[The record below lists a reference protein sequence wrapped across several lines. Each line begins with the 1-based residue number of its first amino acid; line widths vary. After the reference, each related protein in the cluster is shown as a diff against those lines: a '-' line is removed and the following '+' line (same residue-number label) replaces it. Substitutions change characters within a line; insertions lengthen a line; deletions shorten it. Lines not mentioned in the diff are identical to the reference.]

1 MCTVY
6 IWFWPT
12 LLLTCRYQAAGAWI
26 FILFVLL
33 PCNVADQ
40 SSCDH
45 YHSFS
50 TLPRHMPYF
59 VADQSS
65 CDHFHSF
72 ATLPRHM
79 PCFVADQAVTSL
91 SAVTLPAPMSPHDHC
106 CRFQCTG
113 KQQAVDT
120 LKVIPPTCCSSCVRS
135 RSSRCANSFCTT
147 SLAMAAATRSCVS
160 MQS

>member
-45 YHSFS
+45 Y
-50 TLPRHMPYF
+50 
-59 VADQSS
+59 
-65 CDHFHSF
+65 HSF

-147 SLAMAAATRSCVS
+147 SLAMAATKRSCVS